1 VLDLHKV
8 SPADGGVFQVLP
20 SAGNVRIVNQNLN
33 KKESFMKDNLFD
45 KEFTVLDV
53 VKILL
58 LVVTAFSTW
67 NVIDL
72 MTPNT
77 SLSFVRE
84 FAALGVVEGAFLGF
98 EMATARA
105 KSRRQTKF
113 ATIGF
118 FCSLVVIGVFAGVS
132 GLLEFGG
139 PELLAQ
145 NMGQWLGITWFV
157 KDVVMVSSLVTL
169 VVWIVVLAALYRMYS
184 LNDPDKRAELDRIE
198 LDEEV
203 TEESNKATRIALQRA
218 QPTIASAR
226 ARAHVK
232 DKYTGEVGL
241 GEMEKLLERVD
252 TRLQENYGQSA
263 VSSQQVVVDPARG
276 FVPRVPPMQKTIRPV
291 VKDEDDDKSTDP
303 AEFWSRSLHLPE
315 VFRGEPIY
323 FELAVKEYGID
334 AGTPVQAILCEDGKY
349 NFGILNATYCTARV
363 NAEEFEYLRTGVQVE
378 EKPSGKSFR
387 SQ

>member
-1 VLDLHKV
+1 M
-8 SPADGGVFQVLP
+8 
-20 SAGNVRIVNQNLN
+20 R
-33 KKESFMKDNLFD
+33 DNLFD
-45 KEFTVLDV
+45 KEFTILDA

-72 MTPNT
+72 MTPDG
-77 SLSFVRE
+77 SLAFVRE

-98 EMATARA
+98 EMATAKA

-145 NMGQWLGITWFV
+145 TMGEWLGITWLM
-157 KDVVMVSSLVTL
+157 KDVVMVSSLVVL
-169 VVWIVVLAALYRMYS
+169 VVWIVALAALYRLYS
-184 LNDPDKRAELDRIE
+184 LNDPDKRAELDRIA

-203 TEESNKATRIALQRA
+203 TEESNKATRIALQKA

-241 GEMEKLLERVD
+241 AEMDNLLSRVD
-252 TRLQENYGQSA
+252 ARLQENYGVASVPSRELA
-263 VSSQQVVVDPARG
+263 VDPERG
-276 FVPRVPPMQKTIRPV
+276 FVPRVPPHQSMDDRIAELEEKNKGSLYDAFVQGLRTPSNVVVNKLVADGRVVVWKGSRGYLGKFADRDGNVWVSFWQTDLDLATRQPEQFRAMGSRPDQTIA
-291 VKDEDDDKSTDP
+291 DEGNEIFREVQSSPLVSSDDDKT
-303 AEFWSRSLHLPE
+303 
-315 VFRGEPIY
+315 
-323 FELAVKEYGID
+323 
-334 AGTPVQAILCEDGKY
+334 
-349 NFGILNATYCTARV
+349 
-363 NAEEFEYLRTGVQVE
+363 
-378 EKPSGKSFR
+378 
-387 SQ
+387 